1 MTPADAASM
10 CDAQVER
17 LDEAGPER
25 SSFGLE
31 RRAEQRLGVA
41 AAMMSSPEPRPAI
54 RFDRID
60 QIKPTPLAPVVH
72 DYIFGDTVTGL
83 IGASGACKS
92 FVAGH
97 LACSVGTNTQW
108 FGQGVTQ
115 GAVFSL
121 AGEGRSQIVRR
132 FNGRSEGRRVGKECV
147 STCRYR
153 GWPNH

>member
-1 MTPADAASM
+1 
-10 CDAQVER
+10 
-17 LDEAGPER
+17 
-25 SSFGLE
+25 
-31 RRAEQRLGVA
+31 
-41 AAMMSSPEPRPAI
+41 MMSSPEPRPAI

-97 LACSVGTNTQW
+97 LACSVGTNTPW

-115 GAVFSL
+115 GAVFYL
-121 AGEGRSQIVRR
+121 AGEGR
-132 FNGRSEGRRVGKECV
+132 RSEEHTSELQSLMRISYAVFCLKKKKIYKKEKK
-147 STCRYR
+147 
-153 GWPNH
+153 

>member
-60 QIKPTPLAPVVH
+60 QIKPTQLAPVLH
-72 DYIFGDTVTGL
+72 DYIF
-83 IGASGACKS
+83 
-92 FVAGH
+92 
-97 LACSVGTNTQW
+97 
-108 FGQGVTQ
+108 
-115 GAVFSL
+115 
-121 AGEGRSQIVRR
+121 
-132 FNGRSEGRRVGKECV
+132 RSEEQTSELQSLMRIPYAGLHLKK
-147 STCRYR
+147 
-153 GWPNH
+153 

>member
-97 LACSVGTNTQW
+97 LACSEIGRATC
-108 FGQGVTQ
+108 
-115 GAVFSL
+115 
-121 AGEGRSQIVRR
+121 GE
-132 FNGRSEGRRVGKECV
+132 RVCQCV
-147 STCRYR
+147 
-153 GWPNH
+153 

>member
-83 IGASGACKS
+83 LGASGACKS

-97 LACSVGTNTQW
+97 LACSVGTNTPW
-108 FGQGVTQ
+108 FGQGVPQ
-115 GAVFSL
+115 GPAFYL
-121 AGEGRSQIVRR
+121 AGEGRSQNVRR
-132 FNGRSEGRRVGKECV
+132 VNGWAAYQRVTPECGKIV
-147 STCRYR
+147 LAAHL
-153 GWPNH
+153 P

>member
-72 DYIFGDTVTGL
+72 DRSEEHTSELQSLMRISY
-83 IGASGACKS
+83 
-92 FVAGH
+92 
-97 LACSVGTNTQW
+97 
-108 FGQGVTQ
+108 
-115 GAVFSL
+115 AVFCL
-121 AGEGRSQIVRR
+121 KKKKYYTRQRE
-132 FNGRSEGRRVGKECV
+132 
-147 STCRYR
+147 
-153 GWPNH
+153 

>member
-1 MTPADAASM
+1 M

-41 AAMMSSPEPRPAI
+41 ATLMSSPEPRPAI

-72 DYIFGDTVTGL
+72 DYIFGVTVTGL
-83 IGASGACKS
+83 IGASGARKS
-92 FVAGH
+92 FVAGE
-97 LACSVGTNTQW
+97 LACHVGTNRRW

-115 GAVFSL
+115 GEVWSPDGA
-121 AGEGRSQIVRR
+121 GRSQKIGEASRR
-132 FNGRSEGRRVGKECV
+132 ERGCV
-147 STCRYR
+147 S
-153 GWPNH
+153 G